1 MLNLCPI
8 KKCLYLKQVPLD
20 MMLGL
25 PMEFA
30 TVYFEYMSYFNC
42 INSENRPLKKGQSYT
57 IVCQKGGGEYCK
69 PKTNSQIKCSK
80 SIFFSSFQ

>member
-8 KKCLYLKQVPLD
+8 KKFLYLKQVLLD

-30 TVYFEYMSYFNC
+30 TVYFEYMSYC
-42 INSENRPLKKGQSYT
+42 HILIVLIQKIGRLEKVKVIPLYAKKVEVS
-57 IVCQKGGGEYCK
+57 IVSPK
-69 PKTNSQIKCSK
+69 PTLK
-80 SIFFSSFQ
+80 

>member
-30 TVYFEYMSYFNC
+30 TVYFEYMSCFNC

-80 SIFFSSFQ
+80 SIFSTFQ